1 MNNDLISRKALI
13 KWIDDSVSQY
23 GHTYSTDMLN
33 MWGLFKDYLINNAP
47 TAEITEE
54 QAIDKLHETGWL
66 IRHDKEMTERPHIID
81 NCDMNVFEPE
91 KHMKERPKEEKLYEI
106 KVNIPED
113 IKDKLI
119 EELSKPRKVIPDE
132 SKTVTDCMIAYG
144 DGFESARRLFESK
157 CRDCDFRKFSETFIN
172 GIVEVMTKNGIESVE
187 QLTEIL
193 GKGNDND

>member
-1 MNNDLISRKALI
+1 MNNDLIRR
-13 KWIDDSVSQY
+13 
-23 GHTYSTDMLN
+23 
-33 MWGLFKDYLINNAP
+33 GL
-47 TAEITEE
+47 
-54 QAIDKLHETGWL
+54 AISYATSGCV
-66 IRHDKEMTERPHIID
+66 RIID
-81 NCDMNVFEPE
+81 GEDWIKISEVKQSLKDVPTVEQKEFEQILQP
-91 KHMKERPKEEKLYEI
+91 I
-106 KVNIPED
+106 KVNISED

-157 CRDCDFRKFSETFIN
+157 CRDCDFHKFSETFIN